1 MSLYDGLSVETAP
14 LQGSL
19 AELTSQPSPP
29 ETKDEEKTSWNT
41 KNFKLM
47 ASQLQRQKATRGV
60 GRGRGGLRGRG
71 LSTLSVQVSS
81 MKYGNNYGLVSKLLL
96 KSGNETGQM
105 CKHWNESIH

>member
-1 MSLYDGLSVETAP
+1 MCPVLPIPCVMSLYDGLSVETAP

-29 ETKDEEKTSWNT
+29 DTKDEEKTSWNT
-41 KNFKLM
+41 NNFKLM

-81 MKYGNNYGLVSKLLL
+81 IEVWKQLWSCFQTLVL
-96 KSGNETGQM
+96 EV
-105 CKHWNESIH
+105 WE

>member
-1 MSLYDGLSVETAP
+1 MCPVLPIPCVMSLYDGLSVETAP

-29 ETKDEEKTSWNT
+29 DTKDEEKTSWNT

-47 ASQLQRQKATRGV
+47 ASQLQRQKATRG
-60 GRGRGGLRGRG
+60 RGRGALRGRG

-81 MKYGNNYGLVSKLLL
+81 IEVRKQLWSHFQTLVL
-96 KSGNETGQM
+96 EV
-105 CKHWNESIH
+105 WE